1 MKLNRLKSIVND
13 VIRTSIS
20 RPNGQYL
27 IDPFEHYT
35 PELEINI
42 DLKNKTITPDLDG
55 DAVETY
61 YSSISDWFHEVLL
74 KEGIPIEI
82 INKATLNISPKG
94 KECAIV
100 TNRKIFRSSL
110 KYKE

>member
-13 VIRTSIS
+13 LIRTSIS

-35 PELEINI
+35 PEIEINI
-42 DLKNKTITPDLDG
+42 DLKNKTISPDLDG

-61 YSSISDWFHEVLL
+61 YNAISDWFHEVLL

-82 INKATLNISPKG
+82 INRATLNISPKG
-94 KECAIV
+94 KDCLIV
-100 TNRKIFRSSL
+100 ANGRKFRSSL
-110 KYKE
+110 IYKE

>member
-13 VIRTSIS
+13 LIRTSIS

-35 PELEINI
+35 PEIEINI
-42 DLKNKTITPDLDG
+42 DLKSKTFAPDLDG
-55 DAVETY
+55 DAVEKY
-61 YSSISDWFHEVLL
+61 YSAISDWFHEVLL

-82 INKATLNISPKG
+82 ISKASLKISPMG
-94 KECAIV
+94 KECIIV
-100 TNRKIFRSSL
+100 ANGRKFRSSL
-110 KYKE
+110 IYK

>member
-13 VIRTSIS
+13 LIRTSVS

-42 DLKNKTITPDLDG
+42 DLKNKTISPDLDG

-61 YSSISDWFHEVLL
+61 YRAIIDWFHEVLP
-74 KEGIPIEI
+74 KEGIPFDI
-82 INKATLNISPKG
+82 IDYAILNITPNG
-94 KECAIV
+94 KKCIIKAHE
-100 TNRKIFRSSL
+100 REFKSFL
-110 KYKE
+110 QYK